1 METTTIPAK
10 PDTYQ
15 TVLTF
20 LDALNKEDFQE
31 ARKHCTEEM
40 NFVGVMGSRDGR
52 EAYFRDMEKMK
63 LKYDIRKI
71 FSDGNDVCV
80 LYEINMSGHL
90 IFSCGW
96 YQLIDGKI
104 NSIRVV
110 FDPRPLL

>member
-10 PDTYQ
+10 TDTYQ
-15 TVLTF
+15 TVVTF

-31 ARKHCTEEM
+31 ARNCCTEEIT
-40 NFVGVMGSRDGR
+40 FVGVLGSRDGR
-52 EAYFRDMEKMK
+52 EAYFKDMEKMK
-63 LKYDIRKI
+63 FKYDIRKI

-80 LYEINMSGHL
+80 LYEIKMGEHL

-96 YQLIDGKI
+96 YQLLNGKI